1 MSKQYCSR
9 VLIEI
14 MADIYTE
21 SDDDQ
26 QAGTMS
32 EDIGE
37 DLVRYLEHQIIYA
50 DGCPDVDEV
59 QITSYAAKNLDVE
72 EMEEDE

>member
-1 MSKQYCSR
+1 MSKQYRNR

-37 DLVRYLEHQIIYA
+37 DLVRYLEHHQIRHA
-50 DGCPDVDEV
+50 DGCPGVDEV
-59 QITSYAAKNLDVE
+59 QITSYAARNLDVE
-72 EMEEDE
+72 EMEED

>member
-1 MSKQYCSR
+1 MSKQYRNR

-21 SDDDQ
+21 SDNDQ

-37 DLVRYLEHQIIYA
+37 DLVRYLEHQIHHA
-50 DGCPDVDEV
+50 DGCTGVDEV
-59 QITSYAAKNLDVE
+59 QITSYAARNLDVE
-72 EMEEDE
+72 EMEDDE